1 MARSLTAVFL
11 ALFTGIIFCSQVVLA
26 ESLSVAFVDFQK
38 LEAKSKKAQDLQ
50 KKLTDMSNVKRN
62 DLEKKKNELV
72 NLQEQL
78 QKQGPMLK
86 EETRN
91 DKIKE
96 LGVKEMEL
104 KLAQKAAETDLQNE
118 FRAAQ
123 ELMMRDINKIISDVR
138 TQKNLSMVL
147 NSMAILS
154 ADDAFDITDE
164 VIRLYDGAPAGKPAA
179 DKPKAPAPA
188 QPANAAPPKPKAPAA
203 R

>member
-1 MARSLTAVFL
+1 MSKSFTMALTALFL
-11 ALFTGIIFCSQVVLA
+11 GFTFFSGIVQA
-26 ESLSVAFVDFQK
+26 ESLTVAFVDFQK
-38 LEAKSKKAQDLQ
+38 LETKSKKAQDLQ

-104 KLAQKAAETDLQNE
+104 KLAQKAAESDLQNE

-123 ELMMRDINKIISDVR
+123 ELMMRDINKIISEVR
-138 TQKNLSMVL
+138 AQKNLTMVL

-154 ADDAFDITDE
+154 ADDAADITDE
-164 VIRLYDGAPAGKPAA
+164 IIRLYDGGAGGKPAA
-179 DKPKAPAPA
+179 EKPKQPAPA
-188 QPANAAPPKPKAPAA
+188 QPAAPAKPKAPAA

>member
-1 MARSLTAVFL
+1 MSRSLLGFVL
-11 ALFTGIIFCSQVVLA
+11 ALFTAVVLCSTVAQA

-96 LGVKEMEL
+96 IGVKEMEL

-123 ELMMRDINKIISDVR
+123 ELMMRDINKIISEIRV
-138 TQKNLSMVL
+138 QKKLSMVL

-164 VIRLYDGAPAGKPAA
+164 VISLYDGTPSGKPAA
-179 DKPKAPAPA
+179 EKPKPPAAPA
-188 QPANAAPPKPKAPAA
+188 KPKAPAA

>member
-1 MARSLTAVFL
+1 MKGAYPMSRTLAFALSAFFTIFLVCSAAV
-11 ALFTGIIFCSQVVLA
+11 QA
-26 ESLSVAFVDFQK
+26 ENLNIAFVDFQK

-50 KKLTDMSNVKRN
+50 KKLTDMSNVKRTE
-62 DLEKKKNELV
+62 LEKKKNELV

-123 ELMMRDINKIISDVR
+123 ELMMRDINKIISELR
-138 TQKNLSMVL
+138 THKKLSIIL

-154 ADDAFDITDE
+154 ADDAMDITDE
-164 VIRLYDGAPAGKPAA
+164 VIKLYDGATASKPAA
-179 DKPKAPAPA
+179 ERSKP
-188 QPANAAPPKPKAPAA
+188 AAPPAKPKAPAA

>member
-1 MARSLTAVFL
+1 MSRSLTAILF
-11 ALFTGIIFCSQVVLA
+11 ALFTAFIFCSNVVHA
-26 ESLSVAFVDFQK
+26 QPLSVAFVDFQK

-123 ELMMRDINKIISDVR
+123 ELMMRDINKIIADIR

-164 VIRLYDGAPAGKPAA
+164 VIRLYDSSAPGKAS
-179 DKPKAPAPA
+179 DKPKAPA
-188 QPANAAPPKPKAPAA
+188 QPAAPAKPKAPAA

>member
-1 MARSLTAVFL
+1 MSRSLTMALSSILLVF
-11 ALFTGIIFCSQVVLA
+11 FVGSVVAFA
-26 ESLSVAFVDFQK
+26 EPLTVAFVDFQK

-123 ELMMRDINKIISDVR
+123 ELMMRDINKIIADIR

-164 VIRLYDGAPAGKPAA
+164 VIRLYDGAPAAKASTDKPKPAA
-179 DKPKAPAPA
+179 PAQPAAPAKPKAPAP
-188 QPANAAPPKPKAPAA
+188 

>member
-1 MARSLTAVFL
+1 MSRSLLGFVL
-11 ALFTGIIFCSQVVLA
+11 ALFTAVVLCSTVAQA

-96 LGVKEMEL
+96 IGVKEMEL

-123 ELMMRDINKIISDVR
+123 ELMMRDINKIISEIRV
-138 TQKNLSMVL
+138 QKKLSMVL

-164 VIRLYDGAPAGKPAA
+164 VISLYDGAPSGKPAA
-179 DKPKAPAPA
+179 EKPKPPAAPA
-188 QPANAAPPKPKAPAA
+188 KPKAPAA

>member
-1 MARSLTAVFL
+1 MARSLTVVFL

-164 VIRLYDGAPAGKPAA
+164 VIRLYDGSPASKPAA

-188 QPANAAPPKPKAPAA
+188 QPANAAPPKPKAPTA

>member
-1 MARSLTAVFL
+1 MARSFTVALV
-11 ALFTGIIFCSQVVLA
+11 ALFSAFVFCASTVYA
-26 ESLSVAFVDFQK
+26 EALTVAFVDFQK

-123 ELMMRDINKIISDVR
+123 ELMMRDINKIISDIR
-138 TQKNLSMVL
+138 THKNLSMVL

-164 VIRLYDGAPAGKPAA
+164 VIRIYDGAPAGKPAA
-179 DKPKAPAPA
+179 EKPKQSAPPAAPA
-188 QPANAAPPKPKAPAA
+188 KPKSPAPAA

>member
-1 MARSLTAVFL
+1 MNWR
-11 ALFTGIIFCSQVVLA
+11 
-26 ESLSVAFVDFQK
+26 
-38 LEAKSKKAQDLQ
+38 
-50 KKLTDMSNVKRN
+50 
-62 DLEKKKNELV
+62 KKKNELV

-96 LGVKEMEL
+96 IGVKEMEL

-123 ELMMRDINKIISDVR
+123 ELMMRDINKIISEIRV
-138 TQKNLSMVL
+138 QKKLSMVL

-164 VIRLYDGAPAGKPAA
+164 VISLYDGAPSGKPAA
-179 DKPKAPAPA
+179 EKPKPPAAPA
-188 QPANAAPPKPKAPAA
+188 KPKAPAA

>member
-1 MARSLTAVFL
+1 
-11 ALFTGIIFCSQVVLA
+11 
-26 ESLSVAFVDFQK
+26 
-38 LEAKSKKAQDLQ
+38 
-50 KKLTDMSNVKRN
+50 MSNVKRN

-104 KLAQKAAETDLQNE
+104 KLAQKAAESDLQNE

-123 ELMMRDINKIISDVR
+123 ELMMRDINKIISEVR
-138 TQKNLSMVL
+138 AQKNLTMVL

-154 ADDAFDITDE
+154 ADDAADITDE
-164 VIRLYDGAPAGKPAA
+164 IIRLYDGGAGGKPAA
-179 DKPKAPAPA
+179 EKPKQPAPA
-188 QPANAAPPKPKAPAA
+188 QPAAPAKPKAPAA